1 MTIKVIYYYNK
12 SLCDKEI
19 QWLLKNPIRI
29 SDNMINFHFF
39 YAINGDRPKL
49 NKMLQISK

>member
-1 MTIKVIYYYNK
+1 MRQGNTMVIEESYKNLRQY
-12 SLCDKEI
+12 DK
-19 QWLLKNPIRI
+19 L
-29 SDNMINFHFF
+29 SFF